1 MIDVTYLYCG
11 KESASVPHRYGKKL
25 DKIKSGEVEGY
36 ETAEIASGRKPIVV
50 WNITRTCNMKCLHC
64 YSDSDNKRYEGELST
79 DEAKAVIDDL
89 AEFKVPALLFS
100 GGEPLMRH
108 DIFELAKYARNLGIR
123 TVLSTNGSLI
133 TSPVAAKI
141 KETDFVYVG
150 ISLDGIGETHDRFRG
165 LDGAFE
171 RTLEGFENCIATGQK
186 TGLRLT
192 LTRHTYK
199 ELDKIFTLIEE
210 KGINRVC
217 FYHLVPSGRG
227 KDIGVLNNEET
238 RDALDLILQKTKDF
252 VQRGV
257 NCEILTV
264 DNHCDGPYI
273 YLKLLEQNDPRAEWV
288 YGLLKWNGGGLYSSG
303 LGISSIDYRG
313 NVHPDQFWM
322 HYTIGNLRQENFSQ
336 LWSKTEHL
344 LTKLRDRKKYIKG
357 RCAECRFLDLCGG
370 GFRARAEL
378 ITGDT
383 WDTDTNCYLTES
395 EICNG

>member
-11 KESASVPHRYGKKL
+11 KESSSVPHRYGREL
-25 DKIKSGEVEGY
+25 DKIRTGEFEGY
-36 ETAEIASGRKPIVV
+36 KVSEAASARRPIVV

-64 YSDSDNKRYEGELST
+64 YSDSDNKKYPGEFST
-79 DEAKAVIDDL
+79 NEAKAVIDDL

-108 DIFELAKYARNLGIR
+108 DLFELVRYARNLGIR

-133 TSPVAAKI
+133 TPHIATKI
-141 KETDFVYVG
+141 KEAGFIYVG
-150 ISLDGIGETHDRFRG
+150 ISLDGIGKTHDRFRG
-165 LDGAFE
+165 MDGAFGM
-171 RTLEGFENCIATGQK
+171 TLEGFENCIAVGQK

-192 LTRHTYK
+192 LTKHTYK
-199 ELDKIFTLIEE
+199 ELDKIFALIEE

-227 KDIGVLNNEET
+227 KDLGVLNNEET

-252 VQRGV
+252 VQKGI
-257 NCEILTV
+257 NCEVLTV

-273 YLKLLEQNDPRAEWV
+273 YLKLLEQNDPQAEGV
-288 YGLLKWNGGGLYSSG
+288 YKLLKWNGGGLHSSG
-303 LGISSIDYRG
+303 LGIGSIDYNG

-322 HYTIGNLRQENFSQ
+322 HYTIGNLRQEKFSQ
-336 LWSKTEHL
+336 LWVNTEHL
-344 LTKLRDRKKYIKG
+344 LTQLRDRKKYIKG

-370 GFRARAEL
+370 GFRVRAES

-383 WDTDTNCYLTES
+383 WESDNNCYLTES
-395 EICNG
+395 EIRPV

>member
-11 KESASVPHRYGKKL
+11 KESISVPHRYGRAL
-25 DKIKSGEVEGY
+25 DGIKSGEAEGY
-36 ETAEIASGRKPIVV
+36 KVAETASGRKPIVV

-79 DEAKAVIDDL
+79 NEAKAVIDDL

-108 DIFELAKYARNLGIR
+108 DIFKLAKYAQNLKIR

-133 TSPVAAKI
+133 TPQIAARI
-141 KETDFVYVG
+141 KETGFIYVG

-171 RTLEGFENCIATGQK
+171 KTLAGFENCIAAGQK

-192 LTRHTYK
+192 LTKHTYK
-199 ELDKIFTLIEE
+199 ELDKIFALIEE

-227 KDIGVLNNEET
+227 KDIGVLTNEET
-238 RDALDLILQKTKDF
+238 RDALDLILQKAKDF
-252 VQRGV
+252 VQRGI

-264 DNHCDGPYI
+264 DSHCDGPYI

-288 YGLLKWNGGGLYSSG
+288 YKVLEWNGGGLYSSG
-303 LGISSIDYRG
+303 SGISSIDHKG

-322 HYTIGNLRQENFSQ
+322 HYTIGSIRHENFSQ
-336 LWSKTEHL
+336 LWSKNEHL

-383 WDTDTNCYLTES
+383 WDTDTNCYLTEN
-395 EICNG
+395 EISCR

>member
-11 KESASVPHRYGKKL
+11 KESASVPHRYGRELNETK
-25 DKIKSGEVEGY
+25 EVEGY
-36 ETAEIASGRKPIVV
+36 KVAEIASGRKPIVV
-50 WNITRTCNMKCLHC
+50 WNITRTCNLKCLHC
-64 YSDSDNKRYEGELST
+64 YSDSDNKKYQGELST
-79 DEAKAVIDDL
+79 DEAKALIDDL

-108 DIFELAKYARNLGIR
+108 DVFELAKYARNLGIR
-123 TVLSTNGSLI
+123 TVLSTNGTLI
-133 TSPVAAKI
+133 TPQIAAKI
-141 KETDFVYVG
+141 KKTCFIYVG
-150 ISLDGIGETHDRFRG
+150 ISLDGIGETNDKFRG
-165 LDGAFE
+165 LGGAFE
-171 RTLEGFENCIATGQK
+171 KTLEGFENCIAVKQK

-192 LTRHTYK
+192 LTKHTYK
-199 ELDKIFTLIEE
+199 DLDNIFTLIEE

-227 KDIGVLNNEET
+227 KDLGVLNNEET

-252 VQRGV
+252 AQRGI

-273 YLKLLEQNDPRAEWV
+273 YLKLLQQNDPRAELV
-288 YGLLKWNGGGLYSSG
+288 YKLLEWNGGGSYSSG
-303 LGISSIDYRG
+303 VGISSIDNNG

-322 HYTIGNLRQENFSQ
+322 HYSIGNIRQKKFSQ
-336 LWSKTEHL
+336 LWIENDRL

-370 GFRARAEL
+370 GFRVRAEVT
-378 ITGDT
+378 TGDT
-383 WDTDTNCYLTES
+383 WNTDTNCYLTES
-395 EICNG
+395 EIYN